1 MPKLYLFDNYNSTL
15 VNDDNTFHNVPYT
28 VILKTY
34 ILKENTEIYTKDGKQ
49 FTGKK
54 GDGVAVITEY
64 APKAKKSRDFFLKL
78 DAESLKEY
86 NEFLE
91 EKYAEDNLATNDPSQ
106 CVTDC
111 GAA

>member
-1 MPKLYLFDNYNSTL
+1 MPKLYLSDYYNSTL
-15 VNDDNTFHNVPYT
+15 VNDDNTFKTIPYT
-28 VILKTY
+28 TSMKTY
-34 ILKENTEIYTKDGKQ
+34 ILKEDTEIYTKDGKQ

-54 GDGVAVITEY
+54 GDGVAVIAEY
-64 APKAKKSRDFFLKL
+64 IHSAKTSRYFFFKL

-91 EKYAEDNLATNDPSQ
+91 EKYAEDNLATNNPSQ

-111 GAA
+111 EAA